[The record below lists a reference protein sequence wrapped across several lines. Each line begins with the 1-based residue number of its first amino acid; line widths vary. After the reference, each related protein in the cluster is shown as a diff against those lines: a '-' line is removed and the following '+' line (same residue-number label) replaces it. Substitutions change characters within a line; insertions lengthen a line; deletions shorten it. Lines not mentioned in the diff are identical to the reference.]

1 MSSTVVQRADER
13 RHLDYGWLTARHS
26 FPFAG
31 NFDHAAY
38 AHGLL
43 LVNNDDI
50 IEADSGFDTHQH
62 RDTEI
67 VTWVLSG
74 SLVHQDSAGHSG
86 VIHRG
91 LAQRMSAGSGILHSE
106 RNDRWRADGTRVT
119 EPVHLVQMW
128 IPPDESGVT
137 PSYQELDINSELDG
151 GGLITL
157 ASGMP
162 AHRDH
167 SAISLHNKHAALHVA
182 RLETGGSVF
191 LPDAPYVHG
200 FVASGTVDVEESDY
214 SEREIRCDSR
224 ILEVTSSRESTMPR
238 YSCGRCTRRRTDDT
252 TEYAQ
257 CSDYTAGSS

>member
-1 MSSTVVQRADER
+1 MSSVVVQRADER
-13 RHLDYGWLTARHS
+13 AHLNYGWLTARHS

-50 IEADSGFDTHQH
+50 IEADYGFDTHQH

-91 LAQRMSAGSGILHSE
+91 LAQRMSAGTGILHSE
-106 RNDRWRADGTRVT
+106 RNDRFRADGSRVT

-151 GGLITL
+151 GG
-157 ASGMP
+157 
-162 AHRDH
+162 
-167 SAISLHNKHAALHVA
+167 
-182 RLETGGSVF
+182 
-191 LPDAPYVHG
+191 
-200 FVASGTVDVEESDY
+200 
-214 SEREIRCDSR
+214 
-224 ILEVTSSRESTMPR
+224 
-238 YSCGRCTRRRTDDT
+238 
-252 TEYAQ
+252 
-257 CSDYTAGSS
+257 

>member
-1 MSSTVVQRADER
+1 MSSVVVQRAAER
-13 RHLDYGWLTARHS
+13 AHLNYGWLTARHS

-50 IEADSGFDTHQH
+50 IEAGSGFDTHQH

-91 LAQRMSAGSGILHSE
+91 LAQRMSAGTGILHSE
-106 RNDRWRADGTRVT
+106 RNDRFRADGSRVT

-137 PSYQELDINSELDG
+137 PSYQELDINSELRRRWPDHPG
-151 GGLITL
+151 VGDARASRPQRDQL
-157 ASGMP
+157 AQQTCGT
-162 AHRDH
+162 ACC
-167 SAISLHNKHAALHVA
+167 SASRPVGRYLS
-182 RLETGGSVF
+182 RMRRTCT
-191 LPDAPYVHG
+191 
-200 FVASGTVDVEESDY
+200 ASIAGGTVDVEGVGLLGPGDSLRLKDTGGQRVEGIGDA
-214 SEREIRCDSR
+214 EI
-224 ILEVTSSRESTMPR
+224 LVWEMHASTN
-238 YSCGRCTRRRTDDT
+238 
-252 TEYAQ
+252 
-257 CSDYTAGSS
+257 